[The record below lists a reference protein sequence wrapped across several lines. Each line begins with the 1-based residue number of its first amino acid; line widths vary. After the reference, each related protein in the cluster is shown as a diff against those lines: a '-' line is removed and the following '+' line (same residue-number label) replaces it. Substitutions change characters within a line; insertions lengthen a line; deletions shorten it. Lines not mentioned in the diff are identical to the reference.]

1 MIIMFDNNWNNIL
14 IENVFPVCVSN
25 EDVGK
30 KRRTFGTTK
39 FYQLGIKF
47 DGETEIFYN
56 KEKITFSAGDVL
68 YLPKE
73 EQADI
78 PYNKTFIKRGTGVCI
93 FFNSNNLLH
102 DKPILFKNCN
112 SAEYLF
118 RQICNSYT
126 RENEFKTLSL
136 FYEIISELNETFLE
150 KSKLDCATTYITK
163 HIDDPFIDLQ
173 VLAQR
178 CGVSKDYFRHLF
190 KQIYGVSPTQYI
202 ANQKII
208 RIKEKLL
215 TSNKSIREIS
225 FLCGFYDENY
235 FSRFFKKHTGLTPN
249 EFRKKYMTMY

>member
-1 MIIMFDNNWNNIL
+1 MIIIFDNNWNHIL

-30 KRRTFGTTK
+30 KRRSFGTTK
-39 FYQLGIKF
+39 FYQLGVKF

-78 PYNKTFIKRGTGVCI
+78 QYNKTFIKCGTGVCI
-93 FFNSNNLLH
+93 FFNSNNLLY
-102 DKPILFKNCN
+102 DKPVLFKNCN

-118 RQICNSYT
+118 RRICNSYK
-126 RENEFKTLSL
+126 REDGFKTLSI
-136 FYEIISELNETFLE
+136 FYEIISELNENFLE
-150 KSKLDCATTYITK
+150 KNKLDCATAYITQ
-163 HIDDPFIDLQ
+163 HIDDSFIDLN

-202 ANQKII
+202 ANQKIVS
-208 RIKEKLL
+208 IKDKLL
-215 TSNKSIREIS
+215 TSNKSIKEIS

-249 EFRKKYMTMY
+249 EFRKRYMAMY